1 MKHSILKW
9 LLVISSTYSR
19 GNNWKKSILALAM
32 IFLLLLVLLWHCGR
46 LASSLACK
54 TSVAAASALTRSTW
68 LARGGSL
75 SKSFQYG
82 PPGGPSITSRQW
94 WVWVRFCVREIFF
107 YSFMYAESTVST
119 FNNRI
124 ELKVYI
130 HECIFWG
137 CSVDHFREDNLAIFD
152 HKIYP

>member
-1 MKHSILKW
+1 MMPST
-9 LLVISSTYSR
+9 SSKAPKIAYLHVS
-19 GNNWKKSILALAM
+19 NHICS
-32 IFLLLLVLLWHCGR
+32 
-46 LASSLACK
+46 
-54 TSVAAASALTRSTW
+54 

-75 SKSFQYG
+75 SKSFRYG
-82 PPGGPSITSRQW
+82 PPAGPSITSRQW
-94 WVWVRFCVREIFF
+94 WVWVRFCVREDFF
-107 YSFMYAESTVST
+107 YPFINAESTVST